1 MWLGMTERRNHDING
16 QGEAGFSLV
25 ETLLAVVISSIVLL
39 GLYLIYDVNQATFI
53 RGEQQTDLQ
62 QNARIGMDRL
72 VRELRLAGN
81 DPSGTLTGG
90 PAIPGGQARCSNPPP
105 ATPQAI
111 ENAEATCVRF
121 YADVDADPSAL
132 PEFLETERV
141 EYSFDAV
148 AQLLRRQEWTTTG
161 TGGGQPLAERMAGLT
176 FAYYDGTSVCL
187 GGACAT
193 PPDPV
198 PTGSLGR
205 IRRIAVIITTAD
217 TQTGSG
223 APPFTLT
230 GEIRPRNLGLSP

>member
-1 MWLGMTERRNHDING
+1 MWPGMIERRNHDING

-25 ETLLAVVISSIVLL
+25 EILMAMVISSIVLL
-39 GLYLIYDVNQATFI
+39 GLYLIFDVNQATFI

-90 PAIPGGQARCSNPPP
+90 PAIPGGQAKCSNPPP

-111 ENAEATCVRF
+111 ENAEVTCVRF
-121 YADVDADPSAL
+121 YADVDGDVPLA
-132 PEFLETERV
+132 TERV
-141 EYSFDAV
+141 EYSHDAA
-148 AQLLRRQEWTTTG
+148 AQVLRRRRWTNAG
-161 TGGGQPLAERMAGLT
+161 TGGGAQPLAERVTTLT
-176 FAYYDGTSVCL
+176 FAYYDGAGACL
-187 GGACAT
+187 GGECAT

-198 PTGSLGR
+198 PAGSLGNIQR
-205 IRRIAVIITTAD
+205 ISVTITTAD
-217 TQTGSG
+217 TQTGGG
-223 APPFTLT
+223 ALPFTLT

>member
-1 MWLGMTERRNHDING
+1 MWPGMIERRNHDING

-25 ETLLAVVISSIVLL
+25 ETLMAMVISSIVLL
-39 GLYLIYDVNQATFI
+39 GLYLIFDVNQATFI

-72 VRELRLAGN
+72 VRELRLAGS
-81 DPSGTLTGG
+81 DPSGTLTVGS
-90 PAIPGGQARCSNPPP
+90 AIPGGQARCSNPPP

-121 YADVDADPSAL
+121 YADVDFNPLDLDPPA
-132 PEFLETERV
+132 TERV
-141 EYSFDAV
+141 EYSFDAA

-161 TGGGQPLAERMAGLT
+161 TGGGQPLAERVTTLT
-176 FAYYDGTSVCL
+176 FAYYNGTSDCL

-198 PTGSLGR
+198 PAGSLGT
-205 IRRIAVIITTAD
+205 IRRIAVTITTAD
-217 TQTGSG
+217 TVTGTV
-223 APPFTLT
+223 PQPFTLQAH
-230 GEIRPRNLGLSP
+230 IRPRNLGL